1 MSPTDPPCQLPVN
14 NVAVYCA
21 SADGIDPVYRAAA
34 AELGRELGRRGVGV
48 VYGGAS
54 VGLMSAVADA
64 ALAEGGRV
72 IGVIP
77 EVLVTMEV
85 VHEGLTELHIT
96 ETMHTRK
103 ALMAER
109 ADAFI
114 VLPGGFGTLEEL
126 FEVLA
131 WQTLKIHA
139 KPVLLLNTNGFYNK
153 MLAFLDHCVTEG
165 MLRAKARAVVLVAD
179 TVQEALEKLGIAS

>member
-1 MSPTDPPCQLPVN
+1 M
-14 NVAVYCA
+14 
-21 SADGIDPVYRAAA
+21 YRAAA
-34 AELGRELGRRGVGV
+34 AELGRGLARRGVGV

-64 ALAEGGRV
+64 ALAEGGCV

-85 VHEGLTELHIT
+85 AHDALTELHIT

-103 ALMAER
+103 AFMAER

-139 KPVLLLNTNGFYNK
+139 KPVLLLNTNGFYDQ
-153 MLAFLDHCVTEG
+153 MLAFLDHCVEQG
-165 MLRAKARAVVLVAD
+165 MLRAKNREIVLVAG
-179 TVQEALEKLGIAS
+179 TVEEALEKLGIAG

>member
-1 MSPTDPPCQLPVN
+1 MPPKDSPASPAVS
-14 NVAVYCA
+14 NVAVFCA
-21 SADGIDPVYRAAA
+21 SADGADPVYRAAA
-34 AELGRELGRRGVGV
+34 AELGGKLARRGVGV

-64 ALAEGGRV
+64 ALAECGRV

-85 VHEGLTELHIT
+85 AHDALTELHIT
-96 ETMHTRK
+96 DTMHTRK
-103 ALMAER
+103 ALMGER

-114 VLPGGFGTLEEL
+114 VLPGGFGTFEEL

-131 WQTLKIHA
+131 WQTLKLHA
-139 KPVLLLNTNGFYNK
+139 KPVLLLNTNGFYSPL
-153 MLAFLDHCVTEG
+153 LAFLDHCVEQG
-165 MLRAKARAVVLVAD
+165 MLKAKNREIVLVAD
-179 TVQEALEKLGIAS
+179 TVEEALAKLGIVR